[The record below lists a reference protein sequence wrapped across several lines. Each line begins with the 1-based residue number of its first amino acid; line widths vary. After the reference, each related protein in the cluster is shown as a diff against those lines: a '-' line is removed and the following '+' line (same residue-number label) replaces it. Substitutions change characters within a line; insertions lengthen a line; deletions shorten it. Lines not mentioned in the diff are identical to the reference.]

1 MLTENKLSK
10 KNQADKVEKNIILVT
25 VILAIILIWRKFKP
39 KNITKPY
46 VREMESKP
54 KSHK

>member
-25 VILAIILIWRKFKP
+25 VLLAIILIWRKFKT

-46 VREMESKP
+46 VQEMESKA
-54 KSHK
+54 KSHE